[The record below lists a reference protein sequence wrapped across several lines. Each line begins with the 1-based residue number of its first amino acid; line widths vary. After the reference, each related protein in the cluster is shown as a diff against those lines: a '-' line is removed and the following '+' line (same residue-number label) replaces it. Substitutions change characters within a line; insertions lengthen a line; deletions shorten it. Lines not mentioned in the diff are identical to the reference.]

1 MSACNTPS
9 QLFWIQKNKGH
20 SFEWGQA
27 IKIYEPTDSTEV
39 TKLELFSCL
48 ASCGLMLT
56 LKCTQTYWFIGG
68 YWIIILFQTEKN
80 KKNNTTLTSVCF
92 VKPGI
97 SYSSVT
103 LLKQT
108 HLLLETFLSPPSV
121 WELKWSLSQS
131 HIHHDHK
138 YSETHQTFWLKSL
151 PQSHH

>member
-9 QLFWIQKNKGH
+9 QLFWIQKKKGH

-48 ASCGLMLT
+48 ASCGMMLT
-56 LKCTQTYWFIGG
+56 LKCTQTYWFIE
-68 YWIIILFQTEKN
+68 YLSYFKQKKIN
-80 KKNNTTLTSVCF
+80 KNNTTLTSFSF

-103 LLKQT
+103 LLKQI
-108 HLLLETFLSPPSV
+108 HLLLVTFLSPPSV
-121 WELKWSLSQS
+121 WGLKWSLSQS
-131 HIHHDHK
+131 HIHHHHK